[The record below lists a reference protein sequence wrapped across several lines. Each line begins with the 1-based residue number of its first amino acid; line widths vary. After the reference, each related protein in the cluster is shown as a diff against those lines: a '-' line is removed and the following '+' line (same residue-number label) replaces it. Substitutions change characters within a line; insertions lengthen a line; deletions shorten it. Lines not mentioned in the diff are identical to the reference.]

1 MLRLEKLKI
10 YLGRYLDGRRAQVAL
25 VLQSLVSSDGDMDQ
39 ATNDLSC
46 EVVRSCVFAP
56 VFSLLSA
63 TIHFISPRPD
73 HFTHS
78 PCLRPR
84 SRPRW
89 DRLSFSI
96 PWFGP
101 LMI

>member
-39 ATNDLSC
+39 ATSDLSS
-46 EVVRSCVFAP
+46 EVVAP
-56 VFSLLSA
+56 LFSLLSA
-63 TIHFISPRPD
+63 TIHFIGPRLD

-78 PCLRPR
+78 LCLRPR